1 MNLYQKLLKISEKIK
16 YIKRDEKH
24 SGINFRPLSRQS
36 VVKAVRQE
44 LIDQGVCIVPGKV
57 QNLIITP
64 FKTTKGS
71 EMLLTT
77 IAQEYIVFNADKPE
91 ENFVCSIPGSG
102 GDNQDKGSGKAF
114 TYTEKQLFINLFH
127 IETGDEDAP
136 EEDGD
141 LEKLSA
147 QQVSL
152 LRELAEKAEVAEP
165 IVAHVAGVDKLEN
178 VAADYFEKLKI
189 RLENKINQIKVK
201 PVKES

>member
-1 MNLYQKLLKISEKIK
+1 MNLYQKLLKISEKVK

-36 VVKAVRQE
+36 VVKVVRQE

-64 FKTTKGS
+64 FKTTKGA

-77 IAQEYIVFNADKPE
+77 IAQEYIIFNADKPE

-136 EEDGD
+136 EEVEES
-141 LEKLSA
+141 EKLSVE
-147 QQVSL
+147 QVAT
-152 LRELAEKAEVAEP
+152 LRELAKRGDVSES
-165 IVAHVAGVDKLEN
+165 IVAHVAGVERLEDI
-178 VAADYFEKLKI
+178 AADYFEKLKT
-189 RLENKINQIKVK
+189 RLENKLNQTKVK
-201 PVKES
+201 PVKEN